1 MSQNSSEFEK
11 KIGSLLADPDALAG
25 IINMVR
31 KLGPLTTSEEK
42 STYSK
47 PIETQATES
56 SKTIAQSGLSENIFD
71 SHQFAKNDIASGK
84 SIGLLLALKPF
95 LSENKCEK
103 IDVITKLLKIATL
116 TDLLK

>member
-11 KIGSLLADPDALAG
+11 RIGSLLADPEALAG
-25 IINMVR
+25 IINMVK
-31 KLGPLTTSEEK
+31 KLGPLTSSEEK
-42 STYSK
+42 TTFTN

-56 SKTIAQSGLSENIFD
+56 NQPIAQNVFSENIFD
-71 SHQFAKNDIASGK
+71 SHQFANNDIVSGR

-95 LSENKCEK
+95 LSKNKCEK
-103 IDVITKLLKIATL
+103 IDVITKILKIATL